1 MKLTKVIIIVEP
13 LQTLKKAFDT
23 VDRHILLKK
32 LEYYSF
38 GVILNKSFASYLSSN
53 RKHFG
58 SLYGYKPNL
67 ADANCGVPQDS
78 ILGPLLFPIYR
89 P

>member
-1 MKLTKVIIIVEP
+1 MKLTKVIIIVES

-38 GVILNKSFASYLSSN
+38 GVIPNKSFASYLSSN

-58 SLYGYKPNL
+58 SLYGYN
-67 ADANCGVPQDS
+67 ANCGVPQDS

>member
-1 MKLTKVIIIVEP
+1 MKLTKVIIIVES

-38 GVILNKSFASYLSSN
+38 DVIPNRLLRISVVTESTLVHYMVTSQILLMPIVGYL
-53 RKHFG
+53 KIP
-58 SLYGYKPNL
+58 Y
-67 ADANCGVPQDS
+67 
-78 ILGPLLFPIYR
+78 
-89 P
+89 